1 MNSNSDFNIK
11 KEVILEGVAAAHGI
25 KIGKAYIFDKKV
37 FQAIKLEI
45 TDIDGAIE
53 QFRFSLDKS
62 KSELKKILDLAIDKI
77 GKDRAVIFEAQIMIL
92 DDPFLITSIENR
104 IREEKLTPAYIVED
118 EMTKYTKLISSSK
131 DSYLQERAHD
141 IEDIKNRIIRNLRKE
156 KWKSKIPFSRI
167 IVAESLTP
175 SDTILFSKRDAQG
188 FVTDFGGLTSHT
200 AILARSLNLPA
211 VVGLHDAT
219 IEIQED
225 DLIIVDGYYGRVIVN
240 PAENTLSKYERK
252 IKIVNSIEGEFN
264 DLAQK
269 PTITKDG
276 HSIELLGNLDVEQEI
291 EMVKAHNAD
300 GIGLVRTEQVFVESE
315 ILPTEEMQFEQY
327 LNIVQQMQ
335 GKEVVIRVFDVGG
348 DKVLPIDIKE
358 TNPFL
363 GWRGIR
369 FLLENKPYFKDQLR
383 AIIRASAFGK
393 VKLLLPMVTT
403 VSEVKETI
411 TLINNCKNQLR
422 SENIPYDENLEVGV
436 MIEVPAIVV
445 LIPKIAQLISFLS
458 IGTNDLIQY
467 LLAVDRTNE
476 IVSELYQEFHPSVI
490 DTLGY
495 IFKTASE
502 NNLKVTL
509 CGEMAGDTL
518 ATPLLLGLGLRSFS
532 VSPSSIP
539 YIKKLINNVS
549 IQDCQI
555 LVDQIKK
562 LDTHEEIMAILNNF
576 LKTNALSIEDKIFE
590 EDNDK

>member
-37 FQAIKLEI
+37 FKAIKLEI
-45 TDIDGAIE
+45 TDIDEAIE

-62 KSELKKILDLAIDKI
+62 KSELQKILDLAVDKI
-77 GKDRAVIFEAQIMIL
+77 GKDRALIFEAQIMIL

-104 IREEKLTPAYIVED
+104 IREEKLAPAYIVED
-118 EMTKYTKLISSSK
+118 EMNKYTKLISSST
-131 DSYLQERAHD
+131 DTYMQERAHD
-141 IEDIKNRIIRNLRKE
+141 IEDIKNRIIRNLSKE
-156 KWKSKIPFSRI
+156 KWKSKIPYSRI

-219 IEIQED
+219 IEIQEE

-240 PAENTLSKYERK
+240 PSENTLMKYERK
-252 IKIVNSIEGEFN
+252 IKIVTSIEDEFH

-269 PTITKDG
+269 PAITKDG
-276 HSIELLGNLDVEQEI
+276 HNIELLGNLDVEQEI
-291 EMVKAHNAD
+291 PMMKEHNAD
-300 GIGLVRTEQVFVESE
+300 GIGLVRTEQVFVDNE
-315 ILPTEEMQFEQY
+315 ILPTEEMQFERY
-327 LNIVQQMQ
+327 LNIIQQMQ

-348 DKVLPIDIKE
+348 DKVLPIEIKE
-358 TNPFL
+358 MNPFL

-369 FLLENKPYFKDQLR
+369 FLLGNKPYFKDQLR

-403 VSEVKETI
+403 VTEVKETI
-411 TLINNCKNQLR
+411 TLIDNCKNQLR
-422 SENIPYDENLEVGV
+422 SENISFDENLEVGV
-436 MIEVPAIVV
+436 MIEVPAMVV
-445 LIPKIAQLISFLS
+445 LIQRIAHLISFLS

-490 DTLGY
+490 DTLGN
-495 IFKTASE
+495 IFKTAAE

-539 YIKKLINNVS
+539 YIKKIINNVS

-555 LVDQIKK
+555 LVDQIKN
-562 LDTHEEIMAILNNF
+562 LDTHDEIMAILNNF

-590 EDNDK
+590 EVNDK

>member
-37 FQAIKLEI
+37 FKAIKLEI
-45 TDIDGAIE
+45 TDIDEAIE

-62 KSELKKILDLAIDKI
+62 KSELQKILDLAVDKI
-77 GKDRAVIFEAQIMIL
+77 GKDRALIFEAQIMIL

-104 IREEKLTPAYIVED
+104 IREEKLAPAYIVED
-118 EMTKYTKLISSSK
+118 EMNKYTKLISSST
-131 DSYLQERAHD
+131 DTYMQERAHD
-141 IEDIKNRIIRNLRKE
+141 IEDIKNRIIRNLSKE
-156 KWKSKIPFSRI
+156 KWKSKIPYSRI

-219 IEIQED
+219 IEIQEE

-240 PAENTLSKYERK
+240 PSENTLMKYERK
-252 IKIVNSIEGEFN
+252 IKIVTSIEDEFH

-269 PTITKDG
+269 PAITKDG

-291 EMVKAHNAD
+291 PMMKEHNAD
-300 GIGLVRTEQVFVESE
+300 GIGLVRTEQVFVDNE
-315 ILPTEEMQFEQY
+315 ILPTEEMQFERY
-327 LNIVQQMQ
+327 LNIIQQMQ

-348 DKVLPIDIKE
+348 DKVLPIEIKE
-358 TNPFL
+358 MNPFL

-369 FLLENKPYFKDQLR
+369 FLLGNKPYFKDQLR

-403 VSEVKETI
+403 VTEVKETI
-411 TLINNCKNQLR
+411 TLIDNCKNQLR
-422 SENIPYDENLEVGV
+422 SENISFDENLEVGV
-436 MIEVPAIVV
+436 MIEVPAMVV
-445 LIPKIAQLISFLS
+445 LIQRIAHLISFLS

-490 DTLGY
+490 DTLGN
-495 IFKTASE
+495 IFKTAAE

-539 YIKKLINNVS
+539 YIKKIINNVS

-562 LDTHEEIMAILNNF
+562 LDTHDEIMAILNNF

-590 EDNDK
+590 EVNDK